1 MDRPTAHGDDVETLM
16 NVSIDE
22 VVMNVSVDVGTDNEP
37 PPTIVAKELSRE
49 GRDLRHTMSA
59 NNMVSARNS
68 TFWLQVVAQSHSDP
82 SLQSSSPSLHR
93 SVSVDSYVDKPCSAS
108 AIPSPD
114 SVREE
119 TSERTM
125 EDEIVYEHE
134 RYQILLGWGAKGCL
148 LPMDPKRYTNATY
161 SSHYPI
167 FPTIALPKS
176 TPTGSWEWTSPW
188 QIHIAADITDKD
200 GASTRV
206 HYVDFHLTGR
216 DYTFAVETS
225 GGDYSLVLQAAS
237 LDEREDWIFAIEE
250 AILCRESYQETHNS
264 ELKQNVQVIVLLPK
278 IWTTFV
284 LIL

>member
-16 NVSIDE
+16 NVSMDE

-37 PPTIVAKELSRE
+37 PPTIVAKELSLE

-82 SLQSSSPSLHR
+82 SLQSSSQSLHR
-93 SVSVDSYVDKPCSAS
+93 SVSVDSYVDKPCSTS

-176 TPTGSWEWTSPW
+176 TPTGSWEWTSP
-188 QIHIAADITDKD
+188 
-200 GASTRV
+200 
-206 HYVDFHLTGR
+206 
-216 DYTFAVETS
+216 

-250 AILCRESYQETHNS
+250 AILCRESYQETRSS
-264 ELKQNVQVIVLLPK
+264 ELKQNVQDVLYNLLVVSTGEDVAQLFETK
-278 IWTTFV
+278 RR
-284 LIL
+284 